1 MAKWSGVGIPPTRK
15 KLHRFRR
22 AQVLQAKV
30 DAKLDRSEAA
40 QREASYRTIRRAI
53 VNEERFVSLWCGEEE
68 QSPSVTYS
76 GDFTPLP

>member
-30 DAKLDRSEAA
+30 DAKLDRAEAA

-53 VNEERFVSLWCGEEE
+53 VNPERFITLWTDEKEATLG
-68 QSPSVTYS
+68 S
-76 GDFTPLP
+76 